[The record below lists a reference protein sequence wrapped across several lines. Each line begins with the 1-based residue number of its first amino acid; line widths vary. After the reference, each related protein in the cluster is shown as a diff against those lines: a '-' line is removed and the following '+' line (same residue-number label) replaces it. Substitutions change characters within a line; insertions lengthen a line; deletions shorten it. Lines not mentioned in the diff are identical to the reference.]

1 MLEYGI
7 CAAYNNYIAFIFCLE
22 GADWAGGA
30 AWHRRPL
37 FVNSQNIILC
47 DKVLFHPE
55 DSLIEADIHL
65 LRFPFQEVAVVQRNH
80 RTDHNVQT
88 GDEIGQRKRRADRRT
103 IRITG
108 QIGHAGKRLQR
119 GAQAGQMGIWSGLAV
134 SCYMGDNN
142 IGICLAKDIDAESPF
157 VESPCSEIFNYNIT
171 LGAVSYTHLDVY
183 KRQRRNHS
191 VTVFLC

>member
-1 MLEYGI
+1 MDKIHDLIIIGS
-7 CAAYNNYIAFIFCLE
+7 
-22 GADWAGGA
+22 GPAGLSA
-30 AWHRRPL
+30 
-37 FVNSQNIILC
+37 
-47 DKVLFHPE
+47 
-55 DSLIEADIHL
+55 
-65 LRFPFQEVAVVQRNH
+65 H

-171 LGAVSYTHLDVY
+171 LGDQF
-183 KRQRRNHS
+183 KKKFFP
-191 VTVFLC
+191 FLIVKNPG